1 MVFSSSFSLLS
12 RGGTCTS
19 GGARYIGRDFSHFQR
34 DETNRSA
41 ASHFFSSTE
50 FLFLS
55 SPLFGFCGFFFFFSI
70 VSRATRHR
78 WNSFLSKLILN
89 FHSRY
94 RVFFPFFFYFVVT
107 FNRERIKFFNFFVS
121 SFSTSYSAGWMID
134 IIRGTDVTRSKGN
147 LNASQL
153 ENRIFLFKH
162 F

>member
-1 MVFSSSFSLLS
+1 MYF
-12 RGGTCTS
+12 
-19 GGARYIGRDFSHFQR
+19 
-34 DETNRSA
+34 
-41 ASHFFSSTE
+41 
-50 FLFLS
+50 FLF
-55 SPLFGFCGFFFFFSI
+55 
-70 VSRATRHR
+70 
-78 WNSFLSKLILN
+78 
-89 FHSRY
+89 
-94 RVFFPFFFYFVVT
+94 FFFYFAVT